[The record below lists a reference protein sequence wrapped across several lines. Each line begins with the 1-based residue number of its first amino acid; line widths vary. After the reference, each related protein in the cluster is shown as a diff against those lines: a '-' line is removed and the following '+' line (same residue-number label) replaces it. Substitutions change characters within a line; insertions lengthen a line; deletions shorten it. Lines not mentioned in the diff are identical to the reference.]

1 MSEAIANTKILSER
15 LQSTLSD
22 TTTLEQSYFLSTP
35 KGDIMYREISTSIQN
50 LLTLLEEWNIHT
62 QIHDQKTSYPQLS
75 STIRGHLAD
84 YNHRQRVLEAV
95 KPVMTIA
102 SIALGENPRLTQ
114 GINCP
119 HCHKYFS
126 GRKFWKRFHQ
136 HRRDAHPNHNSLR
149 FIARECE

>member
-1 MSEAIANTKILSER
+1 MITATKILSER

-35 KGDIMYREISTSIQN
+35 KGDVMYREISTSIQN

-62 QIHDQKTSYPQLS
+62 QIHDQNTSYPQLS
-75 STIRGHLAD
+75 SAIQKHLAD
-84 YNHRQRVLEAV
+84 YNHRQRVLEVV
-95 KPVMTIA
+95 KPVMTVA
-102 SIALGENPRLTQ
+102 SIALGNNPQLTK

-136 HRRDAHPNHNSLR
+136 HRRDAHPNYQQCEFISL
-149 FIARECE
+149 EC